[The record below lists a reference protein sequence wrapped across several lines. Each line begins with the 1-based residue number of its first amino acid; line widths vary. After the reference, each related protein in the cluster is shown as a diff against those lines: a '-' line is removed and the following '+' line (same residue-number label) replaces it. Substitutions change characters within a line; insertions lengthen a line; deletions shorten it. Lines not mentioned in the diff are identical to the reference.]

1 MTDRQSNSRGTLVN
15 TRAHFL
21 ERARHYRLAAAM
33 TTNPYEIERF
43 CEIAVMFE
51 RMARETRRPKLRSR
65 LTAEIRQANQWYSIF
80 GGAVGIIR
88 TWVGSSIFFFVTTP
102 T

>member
-1 MTDRQSNSRGTLVN
+1 MNMG
-15 TRAHFL
+15 AYFL

-51 RMARETRRPKLRSR
+51 RMARETRRPQLRSR
-65 LTAEIRQANQWYSIF
+65 FTAEIQQGNQWSSIF
-80 GGAVGIIR
+80 GGAVGIVR
-88 TWVGSSIFFFVTTP
+88 TWVRRSIRSST
-102 T
+102 

>member
-15 TRAHFL
+15 MVSYFL

-51 RMARETRRPKLRSR
+51 RMARETGRPQL
-65 LTAEIRQANQWYSIF
+65 AEIQQGNQWSSIF

-88 TWVGSSIFFFVTTP
+88 TWVRSFRSTIT
-102 T
+102 